1 VSATNTTKHLIL
13 LDIDG
18 TLVDSQDFI
27 VEAQRRAFAAQGM
40 PAPERER
47 ALSVVGL
54 SLLEAFTALAG
65 KDAPVESLTHAY
77 RAAWHEMRNDPAFED
92 PFFEGALDFVRMLI
106 ERGDVKLGIAT
117 GKARRGVV
125 HLMDRTGWHDHFVT
139 IQTADDHP
147 SKPAPDMIL
156 KAMEETGTEP
166 QHTMMVGDTTYDM
179 AMAKAAGVHAIGV
192 AWGYHQREALLD
204 AGAELVVEDF
214 AHLTRTI
221 AEMIADA
228 RASAA

>member
-1 VSATNTTKHLIL
+1 VSATHLIL

-27 VEAQRRAFAAQGM
+27 VEAQRRAFAAHGL
-40 PAPERER
+40 PAPEREH

-54 SLLEAFTALAG
+54 SLLEAFTTLAG
-65 KDAPVESLTHAY
+65 KDAPAEELAQAY
-77 RAAWHEMRNDPAFED
+77 RMAWHEMRSDPAFLD
-92 PFFEGALDFVRMLI
+92 PFFEGALDFVQMLI
-106 ERGDVKLGIAT
+106 ARGDVKLGIAT

-156 KAMEETGTEP
+156 KAMEETGTSP
-166 QHTMMVGDTTYDM
+166 HHTVMIGDTSYDM

-192 AWGYHQREALLD
+192 AWGYHQRETLLK
-204 AGAELVVEDF
+204 AGAELVVDDF
-214 AHLTRTI
+214 AHLTR
-221 AEMIADA
+221 AIADLLA
-228 RASAA
+228 DAPAPAA

>member
-1 VSATNTTKHLIL
+1 VSATHLIL

-27 VEAQRRAFAAQGM
+27 VEAQRRAFAAHGL
-40 PAPERER
+40 PTPERER

-54 SLLEAFTALAG
+54 SLLEAFTVLVG
-65 KDAPVESLTHAY
+65 KDAPVEKLAQAY
-77 RAAWHEMRNDPAFED
+77 RTAWHEMRGDPAFLD
-92 PFFEGALDFVRMLI
+92 PFFEGALDFVQSLI
-106 ERGDVKLGIAT
+106 ARGDVKLGIAT

-139 IQTADDHP
+139 VQTADDHP

-156 KAMEETGTEP
+156 KAMEETGTAP
-166 QHTMMVGDTTYDM
+166 HHTVMIGDTSFDM

-192 AWGYHQREALLD
+192 AWGYHQRDTLLH

-214 AHLTRTI
+214 PHLTRAIT
-221 AEMIADA
+221 ELLADA
-228 RASAA
+228 SAPAV

>member
-1 VSATNTTKHLIL
+1 VNATHLIL

-18 TLVDSQDFI
+18 TLVDSQVFI
-27 VEAQRRAFAAQGM
+27 IEAQRRAFAANGL

-65 KDAPVESLTHAY
+65 KDAPVENLTQAY
-77 RAAWHEMRNDPAFED
+77 RTAWHQMRDDPSFED
-92 PFFEGALDFVRMLI
+92 PFFDGALDFVRMLI
-106 ERGDVKLGIAT
+106 AHGDVQLGIAT

-125 HLMDRTGWHDHFVT
+125 HLMNRTGWHDHFVT

-156 KAMEETGTEP
+156 KAMKETGTEP
-166 QHTMMVGDTTYDM
+166 HRTIMIGDTTYDM
-179 AMAKAAGVHAIGV
+179 QMAKAAGVHAFGV
-192 AWGYHQREALLD
+192 AWGYHHREALTR
-204 AGAELVVEDF
+204 AGAELVVDDF
-214 AHLTRTI
+214 AHLAR
-221 AEMIADA
+221 AIADLLA
-228 RASAA
+228 DTPASAA

>member
-1 VSATNTTKHLIL
+1 VSATHLIL

-27 VEAQRRAFAAQGM
+27 VEAQRRAFAAHGL
-40 PAPERER
+40 ATPERER

-65 KDAPVESLTHAY
+65 KDAPVENLAQAY
-77 RAAWHEMRNDPAFED
+77 RTAWHEMRSDPAFLD
-92 PFFEGALDFVRMLI
+92 PFFEGALDFVQSLI
-106 ERGDVKLGIAT
+106 ARGDVRLGIAT

-156 KAMEETGTEP
+156 KAMEETGTAAH
-166 QHTMMVGDTTYDM
+166 QTIMIGDTSYDM

-192 AWGYHQREALLD
+192 AWGYHQREALLH
-204 AGAELVVEDF
+204 AGAELVVDDF
-214 AHLTRTI
+214 AHLTRAI
-221 AEMIADA
+221 AHLLADA
-228 RASAA
+228 SAPAV

>member
-1 VSATNTTKHLIL
+1 MSGRNETTHLIL

-27 VEAQRRAFAAQGM
+27 VEAQRRAFAANGL
-40 PAPERER
+40 PTPERER

-65 KDAPVESLTHAY
+65 KDAPVENLAQAY
-77 RAAWHEMRNDPAFED
+77 RTAWHEMRNDPAFLD
-92 PFFEGALDFVRMLI
+92 PFFEGALDFVRTLI
-106 ERGDVKLGIAT
+106 ARGDVRLGIAT

-156 KAMEETGTEP
+156 KAMEETGTSP
-166 QHTMMVGDTTYDM
+166 RHTIMIGDTSYDM

-192 AWGYHQREALLD
+192 AWGYHQREALLK
-204 AGAELVVEDF
+204 AGAELVVDDF
-214 AHLTRTI
+214 AHLTR
-221 AEMIADA
+221 AIADLLA
-228 RASAA
+228 DAPAPAA

>member
-1 VSATNTTKHLIL
+1 VSGNQPNSHLIL

-27 VEAQRRAFAAQGM
+27 VEAQRRAFEAHGLPM
-40 PAPERER
+40 PERER

-54 SLLEAFTALAG
+54 SLLEAFTVLAG
-65 KDAPVESLTHAY
+65 KDAPVENLTQAY
-77 RAAWHEMRNDPAFED
+77 RTAWHEMREDPAFLD
-92 PFFEGALDFVRMLI
+92 PFFEGALDFVRDMI
-106 ERGDVKLGIAT
+106 ARGDVKLGIAT

-125 HLMDRTGWHDHFVT
+125 HLMDCTGWHDHFVT

-156 KAMEETGTEP
+156 KAMEETGTAP
-166 QHTMMVGDTTYDM
+166 NHTIMIGDTSYDM

-192 AWGYHQREALLD
+192 AWGYHQREALLH
-204 AGAELVVEDF
+204 AGAELIVEDF
-214 AHLTRTI
+214 AHLTRAI
-221 AEMIADA
+221 ADLLADA
-228 RASAA
+228 RAPIA

>member
-1 VSATNTTKHLIL
+1 VSATHLIL

-27 VEAQRRAFAAQGM
+27 VEAQRRAFAAHGL
-40 PAPERER
+40 PAPEREH

-65 KDAPVESLTHAY
+65 KDAPAEELAQAY
-77 RAAWHEMRNDPAFED
+77 RMAWHEMRSDPAFLD
-92 PFFEGALDFVRMLI
+92 PFFEGALDFVQMLI
-106 ERGDVKLGIAT
+106 ARGDVKLGIAT

-156 KAMEETGTEP
+156 KAMEETGTSP
-166 QHTMMVGDTTYDM
+166 HHTVMIGDTSYDM

-192 AWGYHQREALLD
+192 AWGYHQRETLLK
-204 AGAELVVEDF
+204 AGAELIVDDF
-214 AHLTRTI
+214 AHLTR
-221 AEMIADA
+221 AVADLLADA
-228 RASAA
+228 PAPAA

>member
-1 VSATNTTKHLIL
+1 MSAKERTEHLIL

-27 VEAQRRAFAAQGM
+27 VEAQRRAFAANGL
-40 PAPERER
+40 PTPERER

-65 KDAPVESLTHAY
+65 KTAPVANLVQAY
-77 RAAWHEMRNDPAFED
+77 RTAWHEMRDDPAFED
-92 PFFEGALDFVRMLI
+92 PFFEGALDFVQTLI
-106 ERGDVKLGIAT
+106 ARGDVKLGIAT

-156 KAMEETGTEP
+156 KAMQETGAEP
-166 QHTMMVGDTTYDM
+166 HHTIMIGDTSYDM

-192 AWGYHQREALLD
+192 GWGYHQREALLK
-204 AGAELVVEDF
+204 AGAELVVDDF
-214 AHLTRTI
+214 AHLTR
-221 AEMIADA
+221 AIADLLA
-228 RASAA
+228 DASAPAG

>member
-1 VSATNTTKHLIL
+1 VSAYLIL

-54 SLLEAFTALAG
+54 SLLEAFTALTG
-65 KDAPVESLTHAY
+65 KDGPVENLTQAY
-77 RAAWHEMRNDPAFED
+77 RAAWHEMRSDPAFED
-92 PFFEGALDFVRMLI
+92 PFFEGARDFVRMLI
-106 ERGDVKLGIAT
+106 ARGDVKLGIAT

-125 HLMDRTGWHDHFVT
+125 HLMDRTGWHDHFIT

-156 KAMEETGTEP
+156 KAIAETGTEP
-166 QHTMMVGDTTYDM
+166 QHTMMIGDTTYDM
-179 AMAKAAGVHAIGV
+179 RMAKAAGVHAIGV
-192 AWGYHQREALLD
+192 GWGYHQREALHE
-204 AGAELVVEDF
+204 AGAQVVVDDF
-214 AHLTRTI
+214 AHLTRV
-221 AEMIADA
+221 IADMLGDGPA
-228 RASAA
+228 PVG

>member
-1 VSATNTTKHLIL
+1 MNATHLIL

-27 VEAQRRAFAAQGM
+27 IEAQRRAFAANGL

-65 KDAPVESLTHAY
+65 KDAPVENLTQAY
-77 RAAWHEMRNDPAFED
+77 RTAWHQMRDDPSFED
-92 PFFEGALDFVRMLI
+92 LCFEGALDFVRMLI
-106 ERGDVKLGIAT
+106 ARGDVQLGIAT

-125 HLMDRTGWHDHFVT
+125 HLMNRTGWHDHFVT

-156 KAMEETGTEP
+156 KAMKETGTEP
-166 QHTMMVGDTTYDM
+166 HRTIMIGDTTYDM
-179 AMAKAAGVHAIGV
+179 QMAKAAGVHAIGV
-192 AWGYHQREALLD
+192 AWGYHQREALTR
-204 AGAELVVEDF
+204 AGAELVVDDF
-214 AHLTRTI
+214 AHLAR
-221 AEMIADA
+221 AIADLLA
-228 RASAA
+228 DTPASAA

>member
-1 VSATNTTKHLIL
+1 VSASAKHLIL

-27 VEAQRRAFAAQGM
+27 VEAQRRAFAANGL
-40 PAPERER
+40 PPPERER

-65 KDAPVESLTHAY
+65 KDAPVENLAQAY
-77 RAAWHEMRNDPAFED
+77 RSAWHQMRADPAFED

-106 ERGDVKLGIAT
+106 ERGDVELGIAT

-125 HLMDRTGWHDHFVT
+125 HLMNRTGWHDHFVT

-156 KAMEETGTEP
+156 KAMEETGTPPER
-166 QHTMMVGDTTYDM
+166 TIMVGDTSYDM
-179 AMAKAAGVHAIGV
+179 QMAKAAGVHAIGV
-192 AWGYHQREALLD
+192 AWGYHQREALIH
-204 AGAELVVEDF
+204 AGAELVVDDF
-214 AHLTRTI
+214 AHLTR
-221 AEMIADA
+221 AIADLLA
-228 RASAA
+228 ETATAA

>member
-1 VSATNTTKHLIL
+1 VSATHLIL

-27 VEAQRRAFAAQGM
+27 VEAQRRAFAAHGL
-40 PAPERER
+40 PTPERER

-65 KDAPVESLTHAY
+65 KDAPAEKLAQSY
-77 RAAWHEMRNDPAFED
+77 RTAWHEMRNDPAFLD
-92 PFFEGALDFVRMLI
+92 PFFEGALDFVQTLI
-106 ERGDVKLGIAT
+106 ARGDVKLGIAT

-156 KAMEETGTEP
+156 KAMEETGTAP
-166 QHTMMVGDTTYDM
+166 HHTIMIGDTSYDM

-192 AWGYHQREALLD
+192 AWGYHQREALLQ
-204 AGAELVVEDF
+204 AGAELVVDDF
-214 AHLTRTI
+214 AHLTR
-221 AEMIADA
+221 AIADLLA
-228 RASAA
+228 DASAPAA

>member
-1 VSATNTTKHLIL
+1 MSAKTEASHLIL

-65 KDAPVESLTHAY
+65 KDAPLENLVQAY
-77 RAAWHEMRNDPAFED
+77 RAAWHQMRSDPAFED
-92 PFFEGALDFVRMLI
+92 PFFEGARDFVRMLI
-106 ERGDVKLGIAT
+106 ARGDVKLGIAT

-156 KAMEETGTEP
+156 KAMEETGTSP
-166 QHTMMVGDTTYDM
+166 HHTIMIGDTTYDM
-179 AMAKAAGVHAIGV
+179 AMAKAAHVHAIGV
-192 AWGYHQREALLD
+192 AWGYHQREALLH
-204 AGAELVVEDF
+204 AGADVVVDDY

-221 AEMIADA
+221 ADLLADA
-228 RASAA
+228 PAPAA